1 MIFLG
6 PLYSTLVHY
15 FAMKINHFALIK
27 LTMVALDK
35 TIFYFLFFVIIRLL
49 WLKLFGNLRS
59 IKVEVA
65 IWLFAFYIIL
75 LLMLTTF
82 RKTYFPWEIK
92 FNLRRPLSDINL
104 IFLRETWKLIYA
116 KSHID
121 FIYNFLGNIFCF
133 IPFGFLAPIIF
144 RKKQTFR
151 QIFLLGITLS
161 IAIESLQFLLG
172 TGVSDIDDIFF
183 NSCGAAIGYLI
194 YWLFI

>member
-35 TIFYFLFFVIIRLL
+35 TIFYFLLFVIIRLL

-172 TGVSDIDDIFF
+172 TGVSDIDDVFF

>member
-35 TIFYFLFFVIIRLL
+35 TIFYFLLFVIIRLL
-49 WLKLFGNLRS
+49 WLKLFGNLKS

-92 FNLRRPLSDINL
+92 FNFRRPLSDINL

-151 QIFLLGITLS
+151 QIFSLGITLS

-172 TGVSDIDDIFF
+172 TGISDIDDVFF

>member
-35 TIFYFLFFVIIRLL
+35 TIFYFLLFVIIRLL

-59 IKVEVA
+59 IKVEVV

-92 FNLRRPLSDINL
+92 FNFRRPLSDINL

-151 QIFLLGITLS
+151 QIFSLGITLS

-172 TGVSDIDDIFF
+172 TGISDIDDVFF

>member
-35 TIFYFLFFVIIRLL
+35 TIFYFLLFVIIRLL

-92 FNLRRPLSDINL
+92 FNFRRPLSDINL

-151 QIFLLGITLS
+151 QIFSLGITLS

-172 TGVSDIDDIFF
+172 TGISDIDDVFF

>member
-6 PLYSTLVHY
+6 PLYSTLVYY

-35 TIFYFLFFVIIRLL
+35 TIFYFLLFVIIRLL

-59 IKVEVA
+59 IKVEVV

-92 FNLRRPLSDINL
+92 FNFRRPLSDINL

-151 QIFLLGITLS
+151 QIFSLGITLS

-172 TGVSDIDDIFF
+172 TGISDIDDVFF

>member
-27 LTMVALDK
+27 LTMVGLDK
-35 TIFYFLFFVIIRLL
+35 TIFYFLLFVIIRLL

-172 TGVSDIDDIFF
+172 TGISDIDDVFF

>member
-35 TIFYFLFFVIIRLL
+35 TIFYFLLFVIIRLL

-59 IKVEVA
+59 IKAEVA

-172 TGVSDIDDIFF
+172 TGVSDIDDVFF

>member
-35 TIFYFLFFVIIRLL
+35 TIFYFLLFVIIRLL

-92 FNLRRPLSDINL
+92 FNFRRPLSDINL

-172 TGVSDIDDIFF
+172 TGISDIDDVFF

>member
-35 TIFYFLFFVIIRLL
+35 TIFYFLLFVIIRLL

-172 TGVSDIDDIFF
+172 TGISDIDDVFF